1 MMRCPLCGTAAH
13 TREVSYLEDGSK
25 EAISQCHNVYCSATF
40 VTSESFYMAV
50 ENSVLKPERHCQ
62 PATQEVK
69 NG

>member
-13 TREVSYLEDGSK
+13 TRQVNYLEDGSK

-50 ENSVLKPERHCQ
+50 EKRARPSSSVCDAGKE
-62 PATQEVK
+62 E
-69 NG
+69 